1 MRQRSGRRA
10 LGVLLALGLVLV
22 LPGSSSA
29 AIVWGGSQVPLP
41 RPYSWNYGNAM
52 DFTGSASS
60 FRLTDVFVSDAT
72 TPQAAFATSSHD
84 GVSWRKPIRL
94 STNGVN
100 AENPTTASAGSTL
113 IAGWMTGFSP
123 YDPVGAPRRVQVVV
137 SGDRGMSWGTPKNL
151 SPRGAEVDYPTVAAS
166 STSFGTIN
174 LYAVWVDAETG
185 RVLFRSRSGGSPW
198 SPTIRLGAT
207 TRKTTAGY
215 SGLANVAASGDLVA
229 IAWVADEE
237 GTVKARAIDLQ
248 ASGSAA
254 AAATRSEWGP
264 RTVMAEPVALRQHG
278 APVVAASRLVPDL
291 ATIAWNTRTSQVFA
305 IVTDETIAPGV
316 TTIWANGM
324 VGSHTYRGGYG
335 TVVEPAPGGGFVAMW
350 AACRNTALV
359 RDCDVRKPEARVD
372 LLATAMP
379 AGGAFGAPALIA
391 GAGRPRQRIN
401 DAPSVVVTGD
411 HVYVQYGGST
421 SSGSDYGLFARVAT
435 GTP

>member
-1 MRQRSGRRA
+1 MRQRSGRRSVC
-10 LGVLLALGLVLV
+10 VLLALGLVLM

-29 AIVWGGSQVPLP
+29 AIVWGDPRVALP

-52 DFTGSASS
+52 DVNGSGSS

-84 GVSWRKPIRL
+84 GVSWTKPIRL
-94 STNGVN
+94 SASGVN
-100 AENPTTASAGSTL
+100 AENPTTASAGAKL

-123 YDPVGAPRRVQVVV
+123 YDPAGAPRRIQVVV
-137 SGDRGMSWGTPKNL
+137 SGDRGATWGTPKNL
-151 SPRGAEVDYPTVAAS
+151 SPRGGAVDYPTVAAA
-166 STSFGTIN
+166 STSFGAIN

-185 RVLFRSRSGGSPW
+185 RVLFRSRSAGSPW
-198 SPTIRLGAT
+198 SPPIRLGVT
-207 TRKTTAGY
+207 TRKTIAGY
-215 SGLANVAASGDLVA
+215 SGLANIAAAGDLVV
-229 IAWVADEE
+229 IAWVADEK
-237 GTVKARAIDLQ
+237 GTIKARAVDLQ

-264 RTVMAEPVALRQHG
+264 RTVMDVPVALRQHG
-278 APVVAASRLVPDL
+278 APIVAASRLVPDT

-324 VGSHTYRGGYG
+324 VGTHTYRGGYE

-350 AACRNTALV
+350 AACRDTTLT
-359 RDCDVRKPEARVD
+359 RDCDVRKPAARVD
-372 LLATAMP
+372 LLAAAMP
-379 AGGAFGAPALIA
+379 AVGAFVAPALIA

-401 DAPSVVVTGD
+401 DAPSIVVAGD
-411 HVYVQYGGST
+411 HVYVQYDGST